1 MENKI
6 DTSFKKTID
15 SDDALSLAKDYTEI
29 ALDALF
35 EDGAIKEIP
44 IIGTVIS
51 LFKIGS
57 SLRDR
62 HMLKKIVN
70 FLNSL
75 KDVPKRKREEFL
87 KKVDS
92 DDNYKENVFE
102 KVMLILDRLDETSKA
117 ELVGNLFKL
126 YIMGVFDKQKFL
138 RFAGMV
144 ERLIY
149 HDLMALHYRNSYF
162 NRDWDGNQPYYID
175 QAASSSLTGMGLMEQ
190 KIIEVPSQSAR
201 GRGLEGVSEPAL
213 TFRITPLG
221 QELAN
226 YLIYNLNDRD
236 FQDHINSEIN
246 RANR

>member
-6 DTSFKKTID
+6 DTSFKKTIV
-15 SDDALSLAKDYTEI
+15 SDDALSLAKDYSEI

-35 EDGAIKEIP
+35 EDGTIKEIP
-44 IIGTVIS
+44 IIGTAIS

-62 HMLKKIVN
+62 HLLKKIVN

-75 KDVPKRKREEFL
+75 KDVPKEKREEFL
-87 KKVDS
+87 KKIDS
-92 DDNYKENVFE
+92 DDNFKENVFE

-117 ELVGNLFKL
+117 ELIGNLFKL

-138 RFAGMV
+138 RFAGMA

-149 HDLMALHYRNSYF
+149 YDLMALHYRNSHF
-162 NRDWDGNQPYYID
+162 NRDWDGDQPYYVD
-175 QAASSSLTGMGLMEQ
+175 HAATSSLTSMGLMEQ
-190 KIIEVPSQSAR
+190 KIIEVPSESAR
-201 GRGLEGVSEPAL
+201 GRGIQGVSEPAL
-213 TFRITPLG
+213 TFKITPLG

-226 YLIYNLNDRD
+226 YLIYDLNDRD
-236 FQDHINSEIN
+236 FQDHINRKIN
-246 RANR
+246 RIN